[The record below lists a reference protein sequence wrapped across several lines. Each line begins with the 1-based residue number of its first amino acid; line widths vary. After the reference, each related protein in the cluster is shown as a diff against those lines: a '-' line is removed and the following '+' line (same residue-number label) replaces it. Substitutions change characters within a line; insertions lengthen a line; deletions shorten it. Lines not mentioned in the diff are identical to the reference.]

1 MKKILYV
8 WIIIAVILV
17 SGLTFIGIKIK
28 NQNAPYTEI
37 EKELVFAA
45 QSYMGQY
52 INEMPSSQTTVSYK
66 KLLETGLIKENEHQ
80 CDGYV
85 FISKKIATFDYKAY
99 IKCDKYTT
107 RDFDESK
114 VEKWKKSWCYLLA

>member
-8 WIIIAVILV
+8 WIAVAVLLV
-17 SGLTFIGIKIK
+17 CGLTFIGFNIKK
-28 NQNAPYTEI
+28 QDKPYTDY
-37 EKELVFAA
+37 EKKLVFAA

-52 INEMPSSQTTVSYK
+52 ISEMPSSSTTVSYK
-66 KLLETGLIKENEHQ
+66 KLNEAGLVEENKD

-85 FISKKIATFDYKAY
+85 LIKKKISTFDYKAY

-107 RDFDESK
+107 NGYEEGKTD
-114 VEKWKKSWCYLLA
+114 

>member
-8 WIIIAVILV
+8 WITIAVILV
-17 SGLTFIGIKIK
+17 GGLTFIGIKIK
-28 NQNAPYTEI
+28 NQNSPYTEV

-52 INEMPSSQTTVSYK
+52 ISEMPSSQTTISYK
-66 KLLETGLIKENEHQ
+66 KLLETGLIKENEYD

-85 FISKKIATFDYKAY
+85 FIKKNLATFDYKAY

-107 RDFDESK
+107 KDFDESK
-114 VEKWKKSWCYLLA
+114 VEKWKKSSR

>member
-8 WIIIAVILV
+8 WITIAVIMIG
-17 SGLTFIGIKIK
+17 GLTFIGIKIK

-52 INEMPSSQTTVSYK
+52 INEMPASQTTISYK
-66 KLLETGLIKENEHQ
+66 KLLEANLIKENEHN

-85 FISKKIATFDYKAY
+85 LIKKNIATFDYKAY

-114 VEKWKKSWCYLLA
+114 VEKWKKSSCYLLT